1 MKLSTLQL
9 GILFLA
15 AATALI
21 HIFLAIPANLV
32 MFYLNGAGYLVLVAA
47 LFLPQLARWR
57 GAIRWALIAF
67 TAVTVIGW
75 VAFGERSAIAI
86 IDKIIEL
93 ALIVLLWMDAR
104 RS

>member
-1 MKLSTLQL
+1 MDDRGVFARVARARFTIP
-9 GILFLA
+9 IL
-15 AATALI
+15 
-21 HIFLAIPANLV
+21 
-32 MFYLNGAGYLVLVAA
+32 
-47 LFLPQLARWR
+47 
-57 GAIRWALIAF
+57 ALIAF

-75 VAFGERSAIAI
+75 VAFGERSAIAY